1 MRALE
6 RCLVCYNKRVKN
18 IVFIVNPKSG
28 KKRLDIPRFEQSIK
42 RYFPEGRLLLTQG
55 PSHAT
60 QLARAAAQQSAQAVI
75 AVGGDGTINEVAQG
89 LVGTKTALGVIARGS
104 GNGFARELG
113 MLLPPEKAVERLT
126 KLHPVLCDVGRANG
140 ELFLNLAGVGIEAVI
155 AWQFMEQGKTGK
167 RGMWPYFKMGVQTAF
182 SYKPQCLCV
191 TYDGKMTEQAP
202 LTLVFANGRQYG
214 SNFKIAP
221 DASLTDGFLD
231 MVTVKNG
238 NKLKLLL
245 AAPFFFTNKW
255 RPFGLTDVSP
265 VKHALIAKKGDII
278 YHIDGEPRKTQDKLE
293 ICIEPKSLYV
303 LMEQENG

>member
-1 MRALE
+1 M
-6 RCLVCYNKRVKN
+6 KN

-28 KKRLDIPRFEQSIK
+28 KKKLDTALFEQIVGH
-42 RYFPEGRLLLTQG
+42 YFPQGVVRLTEG
-55 PSHAT
+55 PAHAT
-60 QLARAAAQQSAQAVI
+60 VLAREAAAQGAEAVI
-75 AVGGDGTINEVAQG
+75 AAGGDGTINEVAQG
-89 LVGTKTALGVIARGS
+89 VVGTKTALGVIACGS

-113 MLLPPEKAVERLT
+113 MLLPIEKAVARLV
-126 KLHPVLCDVGRANG
+126 KLKPVLCDVGRANE

-167 RGMWPYFKMGVQTAF
+167 RGMWPYFKMGAQTAW
-182 SYKPQCLCV
+182 SYQPQRLRV
-191 TYDGKMTEQAP
+191 TYDGKTTEQAP

-221 DASLTDGFLD
+221 QASLTDGFLD

-255 RPFGLTDVSP
+255 RPFGLTQVSP
-265 VKHALIAKKGDII
+265 VREAVVEKKGDII

-293 ICIEPKSLYV
+293 IRISPQSLYV
-303 LMEQENG
+303 LMEQKNG

>member
-1 MRALE
+1 M
-6 RCLVCYNKRVKN
+6 KK
-18 IVFIVNPKSG
+18 IVFVVNPKSG
-28 KKRLDIPRFEQSIK
+28 KKKLNISLLEQSV
-42 RYFPEGRLLLTQG
+42 RHYFPQGELQLTEG
-55 PSHAT
+55 PAHAT
-60 QLARAAAQQSAQAVI
+60 VLARAGAQQGAQAVI

-89 LVGTKTALGVIARGS
+89 LVGTEAALGVIARGS

-113 MLLPPEKAVERLT
+113 MLLPIERAVARLA
-126 KLHPVLCDVGRANG
+126 KLKPVLCDVGRANG

-167 RGMWPYFKMGVQTAF
+167 RGMWPYFKMGAQTAW
-182 SYKPQCLCV
+182 SYKPQGLHV
-191 TYDGKMTEQAP
+191 TYDGKTTQQAP

-221 DASLTDGFLD
+221 NASLTDGFLD
-231 MVTVKNG
+231 MVSVQNG

-255 RPFGLTDVSP
+255 RPFGLTQVTA
-265 VKHALIAKKGDII
+265 VREAVVEKKGDII

-293 ICIEPKSLYV
+293 IRIEPQSLYV
-303 LMEQENG
+303 LMERENG